1 MSTTNITINTGDNS
15 SATSSSDSDSSDS
28 TSSSSSDFADKAEL
42 LSQFVGS
49 AFADGSFS
57 DNELEGM
64 TAILTGDTSSGSTG
78 STGSSNESSSDL
90 SATDFMEQV
99 NGIAQDSDP
108 GVGPGERMMLDE
120 ANRLV
125 KQGGSSQDMQKFL
138 DTANDLL
145 NNEDGN
151 GDGPQDIDET
161 HDGEGTMLRNLTTGL
176 LADDDS
182 STDEADSSESKS
194 SDGNSPISEFIKNA
208 FAEDGLSDNELAGL
222 QALLGTDTEESA
234 STSDSSETADAANAN
249 ELISQ
254 FIKGAYAEGGLSDNE
269 LSGLKD
275 LLASIRQSDPS
286 ATTAA

>member
-1 MSTTNITINTGDNS
+1 MSTTNITINTGDTS
-15 SATSSSDSDSSDS
+15 SASSSDSSESTP
-28 TSSSSSDFADKAEL
+28 TSSNTDFAEKSEL
-42 LSQFVGS
+42 LSQFIDG

-64 TAILTGDTSSGSTG
+64 NAILTGDTSSDASSDSTD
-78 STGSSNESSSDL
+78 ESSSDL

-99 NGIAQDSDP
+99 NEIAQDSDP

-125 KQGGSSQDMQKFL
+125 EEGGSSQDMQKFL

-145 NNEDGN
+145 NNKDGN

-182 STDEADSSESKS
+182 STDESGSSDSSSGN
-194 SDGNSPISEFIKNA
+194 GNSAIGDFIKGA
-208 FAEDGLSDNELAGL
+208 FADGSFSDNDLAGL
-222 QALLGTDTEESA
+222 QALVGTDE
-234 STSDSSETADAANAN
+234 SDSSSSASNSSEDADAANAD
-249 ELISQ
+249 EMISN
-254 FIKGAYAEGGLSDNE
+254 FIKGAYAKGGFSDNE
-269 LSGLKD
+269 LAGLKD

-286 ATTAA
+286 VAA